1 MTEIEDKSLLICTL
15 KKSADVLKKVV
26 MYGSYVIVAIAII
39 SAIAYLVWLGF
50 NSPLII
56 VIYSSIISLLISIP
70 WWAYSI
76 VMAIVA
82 IVGYSF
88 LWCANRVFISEDWND
103 FNYAGIGAFGSLF
116 LWIVFIVII
125 FLNQPQ
131 IVAVIGNLWVC
142 ILLLGSA
149 AVVPIG
155 WIIGAYLHYRG
166 RIGKE
171 QNP

>member
-88 LWCANRVFISEDWND
+88 LWCANRFQLCRYWCLREFVFVDSIYS
-103 FNYAGIGAFGSLF
+103 YHLF
-116 LWIVFIVII
+116 KSTTDR
-125 FLNQPQ
+125 
-131 IVAVIGNLWVC
+131 C
-142 ILLLGSA
+142 S
-149 AVVPIG
+149 
-155 WIIGAYLHYRG
+155 YR
-166 RIGKE
+166 
-171 QNP
+171 